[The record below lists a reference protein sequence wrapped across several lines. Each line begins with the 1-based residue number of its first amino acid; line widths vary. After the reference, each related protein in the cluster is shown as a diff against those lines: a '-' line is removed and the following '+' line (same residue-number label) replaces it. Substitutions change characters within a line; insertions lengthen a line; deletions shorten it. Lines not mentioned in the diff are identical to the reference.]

1 MKYWVLKRTYYTL
14 QTLRWGRCQC
24 KHQPTPIPPKH
35 CKELEGK
42 ICHEDE
48 ECGDGGYCS
57 PFE

>member
-1 MKYWVLKRTYYTL
+1 M
-14 QTLRWGRCQC
+14 LRHGRCQC
-24 KHQPTPIPPKH
+24 KNQPTPIPPKH

-57 PFE
+57 GQQ